1 MSVYDTATK
10 LASEIRNSK
19 EYNDFVTNMKNIKRD
34 KDNEYLL
41 SEYKK
46 LQYNLQYATM
56 NNKKIDKKALKK
68 MESIQNKIRDNEK
81 IYNYLLSEEK
91 FNLMMDNINKIIA
104 QTVKDVEKIVEI
116 KDNNMEMENIS
127 YHSEQD
133 KKPLLA

>member
-1 MSVYDTATK
+1 MLTFPKPLDA
-10 LASEIRNSK
+10 K
-19 EYNDFVTNMKNIKRD
+19 EEDRLIAEFRQGKEEARGLLIEHNLRLVAHIVKKYLQPD
-34 KDNEYLL
+34 KDNEDLL

-104 QTVKDVEKIVEI
+104 QTVKEDYK
-116 KDNNMEMENIS
+116 
-127 YHSEQD
+127 
-133 KKPLLA
+133 